1 MIRGQERLCTEITRF
16 SLSDFP
22 HSVLLVG
29 PQGSGKSLII
39 QFIAEH
45 LGLAV

>member
-29 PQGSGKSLII
+29 PQGSGKSLLI
-39 QFIAEH
+39 QFIVEH